1 MRLRLAAS
9 VLFLLLATVPSVG
22 QGCAMCSLN
31 AQAAGKQTQ
40 KALLRGV
47 KVLLVPP
54 IFFMGLI
61 VGAAFLY
68 KNRS

>member
-1 MRLRLAAS
+1 MKLRLVAFA
-9 VLFLLLATVPSVG
+9 LFLLLATTASLG

-40 KALLRGV
+40 KALQRGV

-54 IFFMGLI
+54 IFLMSLI

-68 KNRS
+68 KKRD

>member
-1 MRLRLAAS
+1 MKPRLAAL
-9 VLFLLLATVPSVG
+9 VLFLLLASASSLG

-31 AQAAGKQTQ
+31 AQAAGKQSQ

-54 IFFMGLI
+54 VFFMGLI

-68 KNRS
+68 KKRS

>member
-1 MRLRLAAS
+1 MKPRLAAMA
-9 VLFLLLATVPSVG
+9 LFLILATTASLG

-31 AQAAGKQTQ
+31 AQAAGKQSQ
-40 KALLRGV
+40 KALWRGV

-68 KNRS
+68 KKRP

>member
-1 MRLRLAAS
+1 MKLKFASALIFIVLCSTASLA
-9 VLFLLLATVPSVG
+9 

-40 KALLRGV
+40 RALVRGV

-54 IFFMGLI
+54 VLFMGLI
-61 VGAAFLY
+61 VGAAFIY
-68 KNRS
+68 KKRG